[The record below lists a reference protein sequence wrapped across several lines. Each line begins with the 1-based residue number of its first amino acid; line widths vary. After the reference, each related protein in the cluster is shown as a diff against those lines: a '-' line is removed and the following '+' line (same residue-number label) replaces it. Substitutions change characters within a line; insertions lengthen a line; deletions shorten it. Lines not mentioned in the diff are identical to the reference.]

1 MLFIDK
7 DNKLMEINRYDFKN
21 DKIYYTKILNILD
34 NNNKFNINN
43 NSKKKT
49 INKINNLLKYRIN

>member
-1 MLFIDK
+1 MLFVDN
-7 DNKLMEINRYDFKN
+7 NKLIEINRYNFKN

-34 NNNKFNINN
+34 NNKFNRN
-43 NSKKKT
+43 NSKKHT

>member
-1 MLFIDK
+1 MLFVDN
-7 DNKLMEINRYDFKN
+7 NKLIEINRYNFKN

-34 NNNKFNINN
+34 NNKFNINN
-43 NSKKKT
+43 NSKKNT

>member
-21 DKIYYTKILNILD
+21 DKIYYTKILNIL

>member
-1 MLFIDK
+1 MLFVDN
-7 DNKLMEINRYDFKN
+7 NKLIEINRYNFKN

-34 NNNKFNINN
+34 NNKFNRN
-43 NSKKKT
+43 NSKKNT